1 MSFTVHDIPPEL
13 NARLSKEAR
22 ARGIS
27 KNRFVKEVLA
37 EAVGLP
43 AENGYADEYGEFCGV
58 WTAAETADFEASLR
72 DNRRVEPE
80 DW

>member
-13 NARLSKEAR
+13 NDLLSKEAR

-27 KNRFVKEVLA
+27 KNRFVKGVLA

-58 WTAAETADFEASLR
+58 WTAAETDDFDASLR
-72 DNRRVEPE
+72 DNRRVDPK